1 MSRQNIAR
9 LHTESRLNERI
20 TPRGSHQRLLQQNRH
35 KADIP
40 RRVPVHGG
48 PGRSSWPRHASN
60 DGWLPRRPPVSRNS
74 RARAILVVIER
85 EGLHPRQPAPYHL
98 NSDSLPSAFC
108 QDDVA
113 FPRAAAWEGC
123 RGVSMPEVL
132 NEVDRGESDQFAP
145 SSDIVLGDAVSQ
157 KNTPSSS
164 ALKDRDRRY
173 ELRAQ
178 QSLTAAF
185 FGDPLPGRSAL
196 DRQRAEQER
205 IARRSEA

>member
-1 MSRQNIAR
+1 
-9 LHTESRLNERI
+9 
-20 TPRGSHQRLLQQNRH
+20 
-35 KADIP
+35 
-40 RRVPVHGG
+40 
-48 PGRSSWPRHASN
+48 
-60 DGWLPRRPPVSRNS
+60 
-74 RARAILVVIER
+74 
-85 EGLHPRQPAPYHL
+85 
-98 NSDSLPSAFC
+98 
-108 QDDVA
+108 
-113 FPRAAAWEGC
+113 
-123 RGVSMPEVL
+123 MPEVL

-164 ALKDRDRRY
+164 ALKDRCRY

>member
-1 MSRQNIAR
+1 M
-9 LHTESRLNERI
+9 
-20 TPRGSHQRLLQQNRH
+20 P
-35 KADIP
+35 
-40 RRVPVHGG
+40 
-48 PGRSSWPRHASN
+48 
-60 DGWLPRRPPVSRNS
+60 PRRPPVSRNS
-74 RARAILVVIER
+74 RARAILVVTER
-85 EGLHPRQPAPYHL
+85 EGLHPRRPAPYHL